1 MEFKSRLENTIA
13 VAMWRQERADA
24 DIDIYHSDNRVLVS
38 RMAQAWIDCKCDNE
52 LSTRGRALCYGA
64 LNITFDMEHFDPVAE
79 THYTATSH
87 NPYNKRSVN
96 MKAYWDNL
104 ASYII
109 ESLNE
114 SI

>member
-1 MEFKSRLENTIA
+1 MPKLTKKEIKQFVDSSYKKKK
-13 VAMWRQERADA
+13 DA
-24 DIDIYHSDNRVLVS
+24 QTVDNYKL
-38 RMAQAWIDCKCDNE
+38 DNE